1 MKITQKEIDRANE
14 NGLVVISRP
23 WKEGEYKFKVSLVD
37 VTKQV
42 VLDSMLVEDKSQ
54 ISYESAD
61 LLRWQDKCG
70 NSTKYTQ
77 SSRHRKSKE
86 SS

>member
-14 NGLVVISRP
+14 NGIVVISRP

-37 VTKQV
+37 VKKQV

-54 ISYESAD
+54 ISYEAAD

-70 NSTKYTQ
+70 DSTNYTR
-77 SSRHRKSKE
+77 SSRDRKSKKN
-86 SS
+86 

>member
-1 MKITQKEIDRANE
+1 MKITQKEINRANE
-14 NGLVVISRP
+14 DGIVVISRP
-23 WKEGEYKFKVSLVD
+23 WNEGEYKFKVSIVD
-37 VTKQV
+37 VKKQV

-54 ISYESAD
+54 IAYEASD

-77 SSRHRKSKE
+77 SSRHRKSKK